1 MKGPAELEIRTRQ
14 RPGLPGAWNLEG
26 FGRGHRFVYDLVP
39 GSGLRGIVASYL
51 LLRYLLLR
59 YFMAD
64 ALVREGG
71 GYNKKRL
78 TDTIPGETRLTA
90 TRVPMLYVNH
100 VYPLSRDAGRSR

>member
-1 MKGPAELEIRTRQ
+1 
-14 RPGLPGAWNLEG
+14 
-26 FGRGHRFVYDLVP
+26 
-39 GSGLRGIVASYL
+39 
-51 LLRYLLLR
+51 
-59 YFMAD
+59 MAD